1 MEILSIGEK
10 IKRARIYRGM
20 TLKDI
25 CCGRVSVSKM
35 SCIENGKIKPEEWI
49 MEFVAQKLDTD
60 VNYLKQDIKEQLINN
75 IKLLEDSSSLNNYE
89 SMLQYNLNFA
99 ESYKYYDIAFNLM
112 HLMFSY
118 YLDLNQLEKLQI
130 ATSKYYDICQ
140 KSGIEDNLNTYFM
153 DMARYFY
160 ITKEYIQAAGYYN
173 NVRKSARNCGDNK
186 LLARCTYNEA
196 ACYVMLE
203 NYERAY
209 EIGVKLT
216 DLINYFDKDLR
227 KADAYL
233 LLAMLS
239 IRRDKNKFNE
249 YEKMSYELYKDSLYK
264 KALAI
269 YNYAVVM
276 FDEGIKEEAVEY
288 ISKALQCYPK
298 NDKAKMVE
306 FMITVIDELVEN
318 GEYETAQSICDEA
331 LDYSIDINNVN
342 FIERAYYYKACI
354 LERSGNVSA
363 AEMYMNLSL
372 DALMK
377 FGTKADIYK
386 RYMEMGNMYYLLNE
400 TRDAIKYLNLAI
412 NMEKK
417 M

>member
-10 IKRARIYRGM
+10 IKRARIYQGF

-25 CCGRVSVSKM
+25 CDDKVSVSKM

-49 MEFVAQKLDTD
+49 IEFVARKLDTD
-60 VNYLKQDIKEQLINN
+60 VEYLKQDVKEQLIKN
-75 IKLLEDSSSLNNYE
+75 IKLLEESKKTEDYE
-89 SMLQYNLNFA
+89 SSLQYNLGFA
-99 ESYKYYDIAFNLM
+99 ESYKYNDLAFKLM

-118 YLDLNQLEKLQI
+118 YLDLSKLEKLQI

-140 KSGIEDNLNTYFM
+140 KSGIEENLGTYYM

-160 ITKEYIQAAGYYN
+160 ITKEYAEAAGYYN
-173 NVRKSARNCGDNK
+173 NVRKSARSAGDNM

-209 EIGVKLT
+209 EIGVRLT
-216 DLINYFDKDLR
+216 DLIEYFDTEIR
-227 KADAYL
+227 KADAYQL
-233 LLAMLS
+233 LGMLS
-239 IRRDKNKFNE
+239 IRRDQNKFNE
-249 YEKMSYELYKDSLYK
+249 YEKMSYELYKDSYFE

-276 FDEGIKEEAVEY
+276 FDVGIKERAVEY
-288 ISKALQCYPK
+288 IERSLECYPK
-298 NDKAKMVE
+298 INKPRLVD
-306 FMITVIDELVEN
+306 FMITVIDELLEN
-318 GEYETAQSICDEA
+318 GEVETAKSICDEA
-331 LDYSIDINNVN
+331 LDYSIDLDNIS
-342 FIERAYYYKACI
+342 FIEKAYYYKACI
-354 LERSGNVSA
+354 LEKSGNISS

-386 RYMEMGNMYYLLNE
+386 RYLQMGNMYYLMNE
-400 TRDAIKYLNLAI
+400 TSDAIKYLNLAI
-412 NMEKK
+412 NLEKK